1 MKYLTDLTNK
11 QWKMIKD
18 FCVVRKGKNLQKH
31 SKRSLVNA
39 VVYVIKTGCQWRLI
53 PNDFPPYPTV
63 WSFYRRAAKSGLWE
77 KVMQKIVRKTRKK
90 AGRSSDPSYGLIDS
104 QSVKT
109 CYNLENRG
117 IYGGKKDKRP
127 QTSYFD

>member
-11 QWKMIKD
+11 QWNMIKD
-18 FCVVRKGKNLQKH
+18 FFVVRKGKNLQKH

-39 VVYVIKTGCQWRLI
+39 VIYVVKTGCQWRLI

-63 WSFYRRAAKSGLWE
+63 WSFYRRAKKSGLWE
-77 KVMQKIVRKTRKK
+77 KIMQKLVRKTREK
-90 AGRSSDPSYGLIDS
+90 AGRNSDPSYGLIDS

-109 CYNLENRG
+109 CYNSENRG
-117 IYGGKKDKRP
+117 IDGGKKDER
-127 QTSYFD
+127 S